1 MSPRF
6 YKLFTFV
13 LFQNGLFC
21 PLESKGIHISTDL
34 HRACTLKTEH
44 SISSHQVPW
53 NNIFNL
59 TSG

>member
-1 MSPRF
+1 MSLRI

-44 SISSHQVPW
+44 TFSKYIPAAA
-53 NNIFNL
+53 
-59 TSG
+59 GR

>member
-1 MSPRF
+1 MSPRI

-21 PLESKGIHISTDL
+21 PLESKGIHISADL

-44 SISSHQVPW
+44 TFSKYIPAAA
-53 NNIFNL
+53 
-59 TSG
+59 GR